1 MILPNVR
8 SRLGPADLRLVI
20 LALARGDSAARAR
33 YERLLLDEGP
43 DRLLDA
49 PELLDALLSVRSLL
63 QPSPPLFAYV
73 AVRQALRAAGIVSA
87 DLADYLAALLLAFGD
102 HDRHAR
108 LGPHDD
114 QTYNY
119 LVDIVS
125 ELAAEREGE
134 PDERGFLL
142 RAHLGNYSLWLAGL
156 FPDRI
161 VYRRERAGGP
171 DLPYYDAL
179 GRQGYHL
186 ASRHRLADR
195 FGVAGIYRAA
205 ADGFPALRVAFNR
218 LSDRLFFPTVF
229 TPDKALRNL

>member
-20 LALARGDSAARAR
+20 VALARGDPAARAR
-33 YERLLLDEGP
+33 YERMLLEEGP

-49 PELLDALLSVRSLL
+49 PELLDALLNVRSLV

-102 HDRHAR
+102 HDRPTR

-114 QTYNY
+114 QTYSY

-125 ELAAEREGE
+125 ELGE
-134 PDERGFLL
+134 EPEDQPNERGFLL

-161 VYRRERAGGP
+161 AYQRETAGGP

-186 ASRHRLADR
+186 ASRHRLAQR

-205 ADGFPALRVAFNR
+205 ADGFPALRAAFNR
-218 LSDRLFFPTVF
+218 LSDRIFYPNVF
-229 TPDKALRNL
+229 TPDKLLRGL